1 MKEVVEYLAKNL
13 VDHPESV
20 RVSER
25 RSRGQTVYIVEVD
38 PEDKGRLIGKKGRVI
53 ESIRTLVRAFAR
65 GRVNVEVR

>member
-1 MKEVVEYLAKNL
+1 MKEVVEYLAKSL
-13 VDHPESV
+13 VDRPEAV

-25 RSRGQTVYIVEVD
+25 RVRGQAVYSVEVD

-53 ESIRTLVRAFAR
+53 ESIRVLVRAFAR

>member
-1 MKEVVEYLAKNL
+1 MKEVVEYLAKSL
-13 VDHPESV
+13 VDRPEAV

-25 RSRGQTVYIVEVD
+25 RVRGQTVYLVEVD

-53 ESIRTLVRAFAR
+53 ESIRVLVRAFAR